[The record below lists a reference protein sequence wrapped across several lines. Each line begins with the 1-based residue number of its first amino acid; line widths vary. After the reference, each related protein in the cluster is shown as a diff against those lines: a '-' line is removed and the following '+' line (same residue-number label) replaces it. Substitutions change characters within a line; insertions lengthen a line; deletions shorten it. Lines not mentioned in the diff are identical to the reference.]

1 MSYDV
6 EEDEEDE
13 SEACRYTWCMGAIDW
28 DLNGKD
34 GGEYAMGQV
43 DVDFTWV

>member
-34 GGEYAMGQV
+34 GGEYAWKV
-43 DVDFTWV
+43 DVDFMWV